1 VPTVITALVGHI
13 GSGKTTWLG
22 CKAAETHQTRP
33 NYPIVSNL
41 PIKFMEGKC
50 VGHTNE
56 KGNFEHITDC
66 DCETAY
72 YQEDILKWLALKLI
86 KRDLTPMELYVD
98 EAAQA
103 GLESRG
109 SGLKSTD
116 SRLITLARKANV
128 NLFLATQLMSMMDKR
143 AQWNWDF
150 SIDCES
156 YYITPEAMARFIPDY
171 FSYDVYDSDFNFQ
184 KNWKI
189 LGADAERYIFPM
201 FDTMQVPLRSL
212 LEVEFKYYY
221 WQKPGKGRVRDFDE
235 EAYEKD
241 SVEFDNF
248 MLKIDPDYIKKREA
262 KIKSD
267 KAQ

>member
-1 VPTVITALVGHI
+1 MPTVITALVGHI

-41 PIKFMEGKC
+41 PIKFLDGAE
-50 VGHTNE
+50 
-56 KGNFEHITDC
+56 
-66 DCETAY
+66 AY

-189 LGADAERYIFPM
+189 LGMDAERYIFPM

-241 SVEFDNF
+241 SKDFDEFMANVKS
-248 MLKIDPDYIKKREA
+248 KIGV
-262 KIKSD
+262 
-267 KAQ
+267 

>member
-1 VPTVITALVGHI
+1 MPTVITALVGHI
-13 GSGKTTWLG
+13 GSGKTTWMG
-22 CKAAETHQTRP
+22 WKAAETHQRRP
-33 NYPIVSNL
+33 DYPQVANL
-41 PIKFMEGKC
+41 PITFLDGES
-50 VGHTNE
+50 VH
-56 KGNFEHITDC
+56 
-66 DCETAY
+66 

-86 KRDLTPMELYVD
+86 KRDVTPMELYVD

-150 SIDCES
+150 SVDCEA
-156 YYITPEAMARFIPDY
+156 YYITPEAMAKFIPDY

-189 LGADAERYIFPM
+189 LGQEAERFIFPM

-212 LEVEFKYYY
+212 LEQEFKTYY
-221 WQKPGKGRVRDFDE
+221 WAGGRKGEVDE
-235 EAYEKD
+235 EAFKKD
-241 SVEFDNF
+241 SEAFDEFISKVGKVTPN
-248 MLKIDPDYIKKREA
+248 
-262 KIKSD
+262 
-267 KAQ
+267 